1 MGAFHSPAAAGYKA
15 PGARSIVAR
24 RTAMEKT
31 HIRRASDGDLAT
43 ISGLAGKIWRA
54 HYPSILSAGQ
64 IEYMLSWMY
73 DVRQLRRDLERGVVY
88 ELLSEGDRPLGFCGY
103 EELRG
108 ELKLHKLYLLVE
120 EHGRGLGSMLLRHV
134 EEEAR
139 RRGLS
144 KVVLGVNRFNEK
156 AIRAYQRNGY
166 RIREP
171 LKTDIGGGFVMDD
184 WIMEKDLPQP

>member
-1 MGAFHSPAAAGYKA
+1 MS
-15 PGARSIVAR
+15 
-24 RTAMEKT
+24 ELE
-31 HIRRASDGDLAT
+31 IRRASDAEVPI
-43 ISGLAGKIWRA
+43 ISTLAGRIWRA
-54 HYPSILSAGQ
+54 HYPSILSAEQ
-64 IEYMLSWMY
+64 IEYMLRWMY

-88 ELLSEGDRPLGFCGY
+88 ELLFDGDRPLGFCGY
-103 EELRG
+103 EQLRD
-108 ELKLHKLYLLVE
+108 ELKLHKLYLEVE

-139 RRGLS
+139 RRGAA

-171 LKTDIGGGFVMDD
+171 LKTEIGGGFVMDD
-184 WIMEKDLPQP
+184 WIMEKPVSES

>member
-1 MGAFHSPAAAGYKA
+1 MKRM
-15 PGARSIVAR
+15 AREDVS
-24 RTAMEKT
+24 
-31 HIRRASDGDLAT
+31 IRRAAEADLPT
-43 ISGLAGKIWRA
+43 ISGLAGRIWRV
-54 HYPSILSAGQ
+54 HYPSILSQEQ
-64 IEYMLSWMY
+64 IEYMLAWMY
-73 DVRQLRRDLERGVVY
+73 DVRQLRRDLERGVVF
-88 ELLSEGDRPLGFCGY
+88 ELLFEGDRPLGFCGY

-139 RRGLS
+139 RRGLP

-156 AIRAYQRNGY
+156 ALGVYQRNGY

-171 LKTDIGGGFVMDD
+171 LKTEIGGGFVMDD
-184 WIMEKDLPQP
+184 WIMEKTLS